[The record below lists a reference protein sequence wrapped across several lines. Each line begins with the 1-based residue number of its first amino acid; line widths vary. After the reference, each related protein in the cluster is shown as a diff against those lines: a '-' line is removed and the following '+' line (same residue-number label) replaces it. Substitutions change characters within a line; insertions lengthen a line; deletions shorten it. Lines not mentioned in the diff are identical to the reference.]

1 MMWAA
6 IPQLLALPLV
16 WRLMHR
22 LDTRV
27 VGALGLLLC
36 AVGTALVIDGTALF
50 AAEQFRLTLVLFSV
64 GQLLFLA
71 SAMVVGA
78 TSLRPVDL
86 PTASLAFN
94 VTTLG
99 GTTLGAGLV
108 SHFATEREKFH
119 SSVITET
126 VPLYNPLDADRVSTL
141 AGAFANLLVDDASA
155 TARAVALVA
164 SIARREAWVLSFND
178 AFLVVAAVLL
188 FGAIGIVAIGP
199 SPRLRPLN
207 IGSGET
213 P

>member
-1 MMWAA
+1 MWAA

-99 GTTLGAGLV
+99 GTTRRPRVPFRHRA
-108 SHFATEREKFH
+108 RE
-119 SSVITET
+119 
-126 VPLYNPLDADRVSTL
+126 VPLQRHHRDRV
-141 AGAFANLLVDDASA
+141 
-155 TARAVALVA
+155 AVQR
-164 SIARREAWVLSFND
+164 ARR
-178 AFLVVAAVLL
+178 
-188 FGAIGIVAIGP
+188 
-199 SPRLRPLN
+199 
-207 IGSGET
+207 
-213 P
+213 